1 MGAALQQGDLGR
13 ILLGSEAS
21 GITSLLTVTVRKN
34 VLSIFITVEFCCV
47 YRKSGCAAHIDS
59 HTLGVVV
66 RGPWSADRGTCV
78 NFRFP

>member
-21 GITSLLTVTVRKN
+21 GITSLLTYSHGQKERSQYLYHGR
-34 VLSIFITVEFCCV
+34 VLLCVPLIRVCCA
-47 YRKSGCAAHIDS
+47 YRNS

-66 RGPWSADRGTCV
+66 RGGCV